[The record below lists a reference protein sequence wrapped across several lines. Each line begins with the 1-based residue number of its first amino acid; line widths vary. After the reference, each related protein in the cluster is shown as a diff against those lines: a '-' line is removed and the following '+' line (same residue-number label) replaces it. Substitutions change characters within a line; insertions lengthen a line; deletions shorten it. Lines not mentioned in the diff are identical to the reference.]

1 MRTWEQSTF
10 VFISANTQHEPGGVE
25 ENWLAVMAA
34 LVDRGAAVQFAC
46 VAESPLAEPARSL
59 GVTVAP
65 YVLDKWNVVR
75 SRSRLRKY
83 LKRYDPVCA
92 HSTGTEADL
101 LLRWAVRGVP
111 HVLIATTLTRH
122 LAQPT
127 RRHRPVDLLMR
138 RFDDTGIERTDAV
151 FVPTPELAA
160 EVTAAGLPAERV
172 VIDPPTS
179 DPAASVER
187 HIAVYRGF
195 MAQRGLR
202 G

>member
-10 VFISANTQHEPGGVE
+10 VFLSTNPQNEPGGVE
-25 ENWLAVMAA
+25 ENWLAVMSA
-34 LVDRGAAVQFAC
+34 LVKLGAAVEFAC
-46 VAESPLAEPARSL
+46 VADSPLAETARSL

-65 YVLDKWNVVR
+65 YVLDRWNVVR

-83 LKRYDPVCA
+83 LQRYDPVCA

-101 LLRWAVRGVP
+101 LLRWAVRKVP
-111 HVLIATTLTRH
+111 QVLIATTLTRA

-127 RRHRPVDLLMR
+127 RRRRPIDLLMR
-138 RFDDTGIERTDAV
+138 RFDDTGIARTDAV
-151 FVPTPELAA
+151 FVPTPELVA
-160 EVTAAGLPAERV
+160 EVIEAGLAPGRV
-172 VIDPPTS
+172 VLDPPSS
-179 DPAASVER
+179 DPAASVQR
-187 HIAVYRGF
+187 HMAVYRGF

>member
-1 MRTWEQSTF
+1 MRTWDQSTF
-10 VFISANTQHEPGGVE
+10 VFLSTNPENQPGGVE
-25 ENWLAVMAA
+25 ENWLAVMSA
-34 LVDRGAAVQFAC
+34 LVKLGAAVEFAC
-46 VAESPLAEPARSL
+46 VADSRLAEPARTL

-83 LKRYDPVCA
+83 LQRYDPVCA

-101 LLRWAVRGVP
+101 LLRWAVRKLPQVR
-111 HVLIATTLTRH
+111 IATTLTRR

-127 RRHRPVDLLMR
+127 RRRRPIDTLMR
-138 RFDDTGIERTDAV
+138 RFDDTGIERTDAI

-160 EVTAAGLPAERV
+160 EVIAEGLPPDRV
-172 VIDPPTS
+172 ILDPPAP
-179 DPAASVER
+179 DPAASVGR
-187 HIAVYRGF
+187 HIAVYRGL

>member
-1 MRTWEQSTF
+1 MRTWKQSTF
-10 VFISANTQHEPGGVE
+10 VFISANSEHEPGGVE
-25 ENWLAVMAA
+25 ENWLAVMAE
-34 LVDRGAAVQFAC
+34 LVNCGAAVQFAC
-46 VAESPLAEPARSL
+46 IAESPLAEPARSL

-101 LLRWAVRGVP
+101 LVRWAVRGVP
-111 HVLIATTLTRH
+111 NVLIATTLTRH

-127 RRHRPVDLLMR
+127 RRRRPIDLLMR
-138 RFDDTGIERTDAV
+138 RLDDTGIERTDAV
-151 FVPTPELAA
+151 FVPTPELVA
-160 EVTAAGLPAERV
+160 EVISAGLPAEHV
-172 VIDPPTS
+172 VLDPPAA
-179 DPAASVER
+179 DPSASVER
-187 HIAVYRGF
+187 HMSVYRGF